1 MSFKLYLAWSG
12 MVLASAAA
20 VAQSRAPTD
29 IELKAGY
36 CLGVAKSQIDIVPL
50 GDFPLAIQT
59 QLDKFKADATD
70 RSNRLKAYLVP
81 KLDVVDFTGIFAAT
95 SRAKVDIDLS
105 RNDPEVTACILQ
117 CLEKSS
123 AKDRLEICTKTCTSG
138 IERYS
143 RIESCKILNW
153 LPF

>member
-1 MSFKLYLAWSG
+1 MGFKLCLVWLVS
-12 MVLASAAA
+12 VLAS
-20 VAQSRAPTD
+20 VSSLAQPRAPTD

-36 CLGVAKSQIDIVPL
+36 CLGVAKSQIDIVPH
-50 GDFPLAIQT
+50 GDFPIHVQT
-59 QLDKFKADATD
+59 QLDKFQAEATD

-81 KLDVVDFTGIFAAT
+81 KLDVVDFTGIFAAN
-95 SRAKVDIDLS
+95 SRAKVDVDLS

-117 CLEKSS
+117 CLDKSI
-123 AKDRLEICTKTCTSG
+123 AKDRLETCTKTCTSG